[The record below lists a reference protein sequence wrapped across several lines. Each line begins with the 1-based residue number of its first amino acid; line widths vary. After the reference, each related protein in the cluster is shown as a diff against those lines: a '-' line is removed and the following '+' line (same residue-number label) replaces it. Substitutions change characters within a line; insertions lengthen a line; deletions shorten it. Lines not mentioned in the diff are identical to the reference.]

1 MKQLINGLNWLF
13 VLLFGICIG
22 GLAFN
27 TLYIPMSRTILGQLV
42 GALLVGLASIGAVA
56 VAYVFTFL
64 IPRQRAIHDSK
75 AEKDRKIK

>member
-1 MKQLINGLNWLF
+1 MKQLINGINWVL
-13 VLLFGICIG
+13 VLLFGLMIG

-42 GALLVGLASIGAVA
+42 GALVVALAAIGAVA
-56 VAYVFTFL
+56 VAYLFIFL
-64 IPRQRAIHDSK
+64 IPHQRAIHDSK

>member
-22 GLAFN
+22 RLAFD
-27 TLYIPMSRTILGQLV
+27 TLYIPMSRTIFGQIV
-42 GALLVGLASIGAVA
+42 GALVVALASIGAVA
-56 VAYVFTFL
+56 VAYVLTFL
-64 IPRQRAIHDSK
+64 IPHQRTIHDSK

>member
-1 MKQLINGLNWLF
+1 MKKFINALNWLF
-13 VLLFGICIG
+13 VLLFGLTIG

-27 TLYIPMSRTILGQLV
+27 TLYIPMSRTLLGQLV
-42 GALLVGLASIGAVA
+42 GALVVALASIGAVA

-64 IPRQRAIHDSK
+64 IPHQRAIHDNR